1 MLKSAIT
8 LTSAATLL
16 ALAACNPPHPHV
28 RVLRAVSALDC
39 PDSQGDLNRRAQAS
53 DGKSCDYADDE
64 GNQVSLRLIAL
75 NGQDPGA
82 ALAPLE
88 AGLKSELP
96 APPGGAAAS
105 TDGGKDR
112 VDIDLPGIHI
122 HAKGDND
129 AKVDLGGVRI
139 NAPEQGVH
147 GAGDS
152 VTINSQGASPATRF
166 AVQAYV
172 EFCRSRSLLEAI
184 ASSLTELFSP
194 NVISERVS
202 GMLRHYDFVS
212 CDTLAYFTARPEQAK
227 RDSDFALDYVSREAR
242 TAADQRLVMDALR
255 FKCDV
260 LWTQLDALWMAYVEG
275 KPPPGAWQP
284 AEQALSR

>member
-8 LTSAATLL
+8 LTSAAALL
-16 ALAACNPPHPHV
+16 ALAACSPPHPHV

-64 GNQVSLRLIAL
+64 GDQVSLRLIAL

-82 ALAPLE
+82 ALAPME
-88 AGLKSELP
+88 AQLKSELP
-96 APPGGAAAS
+96 TPPGGAAAS

-139 NAPEQGVH
+139 NAPEPGVH
-147 GAGDS
+147 GARDS
-152 VTINSQGASPATRF
+152 VTINSQGASTAGHSGGAGVSVNASDDGAEIRVNAPGGGVRRSFILAADNPGPTGF
-166 AVQAYV
+166 KAVGY
-172 EFCRSRSLLEAI
+172 
-184 ASSLTELFSP
+184 
-194 NVISERVS
+194 
-202 GMLRHYDFVS
+202 
-212 CDTLAYFTARPEQAK
+212 
-227 RDSDFALDYVSREAR
+227 EAR
-242 TAADQRLVMDALR
+242 GPAGGPLVVAL
-255 FKCDV
+255 FKAKSDDHDTIKDD
-260 LWTQLDALWMAYVEG
+260 LEPLLRRNTG
-275 KPPPGAWQP
+275 
-284 AEQALSR
+284 R